1 MSCRTFTLPRGH
13 MCPENHCFKSW
24 NIQGPTIINPWFLVV
39 RAMFLLL
46 FAGVVGPHLHQQCFL
61 ADLNGITQRNSMKQH
76 WLWALIGHRNR
87 KQHIK
92 YIWYHKVIWRF
103 PKMGE
108 HPKSSNFNRLFHYE
122 PAVGV
127 PPSAPVPAPREGPIA
142 LQLLWPT
149 TCLPAS
155 GQQKRWDFE
164 GPSLGTSHFMKTF
177 SLAKQWILSGS
188 WDSRHLN
195 TEYFETTM
203 KSVVSAPMN
212 PNHWPLQGPSQWFH
226 GAGQTHLPIG
236 ITGKGGEESNK
247 IIIGIKN
254 KLFHKEGIF
263 TILDPNKLLIRH
275 YFWY

>member
-1 MSCRTFTLPRGH
+1 

-61 ADLNGITQRNSMKQH
+61 AHLNGITQRNSMKQH
-76 WLWALIGHRNR
+76 WLWALIGHRNG

-108 HPKSSNFNRLFHYE
+108 PPKSSNFNGLFHYE

-155 GQQKRWDFE
+155 GQQKRWNAGILRGQALE
-164 GPSLGTSHFMKTF
+164 LPTSWEVFVGKTVD
-177 SLAKQWILSGS
+177 SQWIMGFSSPEYWILRNDHEISG
-188 WDSRHLN
+188 
-195 TEYFETTM
+195 
-203 KSVVSAPMN
+203 
-212 PNHWPLQGPSQWFH
+212 
-226 GAGQTHLPIG
+226 
-236 ITGKGGEESNK
+236 
-247 IIIGIKN
+247 
-254 KLFHKEGIF
+254 
-263 TILDPNKLLIRH
+263 
-275 YFWY
+275 